1 MPLKTDNRDKSND
14 IQPDLTLDAEAG
26 GGARMLSGLQL
37 RIVQIAALF
46 MSLFAIYAN
55 GFINIQ
61 EIYRNDIFL
70 GFLFVLGFLLY
81 PATKKSDKTR
91 ATKLDYLFALA
102 GLAGVLYILFA
113 YTTIHQVRLSRAITI
128 DYVFA
133 VITIIMLFELAR
145 RTIGIFIPLLSIMA
159 IVYAIYGPYFPGLF
173 GHRGFSFE
181 RLLFRIYMTTEG
193 IYGITFSIATTYI
206 ILFVLFG
213 AFLNAS
219 GATNLFNN
227 LALAIAGRR
236 RGGPAQVAVLSSA
249 LTGSLSG
256 SAVANVA
263 TTGVFTIPLMKRL
276 GLQPRF
282 AGAVEAAASTG
293 GMIMPPVMGAAAF
306 IMTGFLGVSY
316 TVIIIAAI
324 IPALLYYAGLIMAID
339 IEAKRQNLKGI
350 SRESVPQVVQVLK
363 EEGVLLLPLIV
374 VIITLLMGKT
384 PIYAGFAG
392 IISAIITS
400 WLTKNKENRITIR
413 KAAIALI
420 DGAKGTIQVGVACV
434 SVGIIIA
441 VVAMTGLGSALAYN
455 IIQLSGGVLAL
466 ILIFVMITCIV
477 LSMGLPSTAL
487 YIIVAVTAA
496 PSLIEAGINPIAAHF
511 FVFWFG
517 VLSNVT
523 PPVALASYTASGISG
538 ANPMQTAWSAL
549 RFCIPGFIIPY
560 MIVYNPIMVMQTP
573 AGEMGSFAD
582 GITVLITALIG
593 IFFLSISTFN
603 YYNMRLKFLE
613 RILFAIAALLLI
625 KPGFVTDVVG
635 FAIGGILFAWHILR
649 YRKQMQ
655 LHEAK

>member
-282 AGAVEAAASTG
+282 GGAVEAAASTG
-293 GMIMPPVMGAAAF
+293 GMMMPTVMGAAAF

-363 EEGVLLLPLIV
+363 EEGVLLLPLIK
-374 VIITLLMGKT
+374 IG
-384 PIYAGFAG
+384 
-392 IISAIITS
+392 
-400 WLTKNKENRITIR
+400 R
-413 KAAIALI
+413 
-420 DGAKGTIQVGVACV
+420 
-434 SVGIIIA
+434 
-441 VVAMTGLGSALAYN
+441 
-455 IIQLSGGVLAL
+455 
-466 ILIFVMITCIV
+466 
-477 LSMGLPSTAL
+477 
-487 YIIVAVTAA
+487 
-496 PSLIEAGINPIAAHF
+496 AH
-511 FVFWFG
+511 V
-517 VLSNVT
+517 
-523 PPVALASYTASGISG
+523 
-538 ANPMQTAWSAL
+538 
-549 RFCIPGFIIPY
+549 
-560 MIVYNPIMVMQTP
+560 
-573 AGEMGSFAD
+573 
-582 GITVLITALIG
+582 
-593 IFFLSISTFN
+593 
-603 YYNMRLKFLE
+603 
-613 RILFAIAALLLI
+613 
-625 KPGFVTDVVG
+625 
-635 FAIGGILFAWHILR
+635 
-649 YRKQMQ
+649 
-655 LHEAK
+655 

>member
-549 RFCIPGFIIPY
+549 RLCIPGFIIPY